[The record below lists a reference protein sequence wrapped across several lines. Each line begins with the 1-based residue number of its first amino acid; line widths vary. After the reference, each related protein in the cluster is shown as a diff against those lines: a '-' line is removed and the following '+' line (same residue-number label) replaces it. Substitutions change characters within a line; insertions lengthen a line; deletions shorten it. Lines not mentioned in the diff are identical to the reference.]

1 MSCNFAGLAAIP
13 RLDAV
18 IHSDLHFFNMCL
30 ADDGA
35 ITDVWDLGE
44 SGLDD
49 AATEL
54 LYVHAR
60 GSRFVER
67 VLAASVQ
74 LTATPYVA
82 PTCVPR
88 SITC

>member
-1 MSCNFAGLAAIP
+1 
-13 RLDAV
+13 
-18 IHSDLHFFNMCL
+18 MCL

-35 ITDVWDLGE
+35 ITCVWDLGD

-60 GSRFVER
+60 GSRFVYSR
-67 VLAASVQ
+67 PSVQ
-74 LTATPYVA
+74 LIATPYVA
-82 PTCVPR
+82 PTCVLR